1 MYGLDFYFAVASPS
15 LKNGFL
21 IEVEAVRQK
30 LDFLILASPS
40 GCLGFNI
47 RNDPR
52 PVRRA
57 VLVKDERRHRPSSR
71 APLWYAAHSQM
82 RPRVKRLPVTFSA
95 RFRADLED
103 FVPVKI
109 LAEFAKTGC
118 PVKNVLLT
126 ITTGS
131 YF

>member
-15 LKNGFL
+15 LKNGIL

-30 LDFLILASPS
+30 LDFLLLASPS

-57 VLVKDERRHRPSSR
+57 VLVKDERHNRPSSR
-71 APLWYAAHSQM
+71 A
-82 RPRVKRLPVTFSA
+82 SA
-95 RFRADLED
+95 
-103 FVPVKI
+103 
-109 LAEFAKTGC
+109 
-118 PVKNVLLT
+118 
-126 ITTGS
+126 
-131 YF
+131 